1 MGTVLPPDGFPP
13 DGFPPDGF
21 PPDEFSPDDVARLRI
36 AVTRI
41 ARLLNRESSED
52 GLTRTQLS
60 VLGTVVRDGPL
71 GLGELAEFEGI
82 NPTMLSRIV
91 AKLDGEG
98 LIERIADPCDRRA
111 ARVQATSSG
120 VRTHR
125 RGRARR
131 TRLLEAHLS
140 ALRPDD
146 GARLLAALPALEAL
160 ADQVGPRSAR
170 TPTTAGT
177 LSSKSPATPT
187 PHGGEQH

>member
-1 MGTVLPPDGFPP
+1 MRVSAVFRA
-13 DGFPPDGF
+13 
-21 PPDEFSPDDVARLRI
+21 EDVARLRI

-41 ARLLNRESSED
+41 GRMLNRESSED

-60 VLGTVVRDGPL
+60 VLGAVVRDGPL

-82 NPTMLSRIV
+82 NPTMLSRII

-98 LIERIADPCDRRA
+98 LIQRIADPCDRRA
-111 ARVQATSSG
+111 ARVQATPSG

-125 RGRARR
+125 RSRARR

-140 ALRPDD
+140 GLHPDS
-146 GARLLAALPALEAL
+146 AAQLLAALPALEAL
-160 ADQVGPRSAR
+160 ADEVGPRSAR
-170 TPTTAGT
+170 APITQHRPHRELTRRT
-177 LSSKSPATPT
+177 T